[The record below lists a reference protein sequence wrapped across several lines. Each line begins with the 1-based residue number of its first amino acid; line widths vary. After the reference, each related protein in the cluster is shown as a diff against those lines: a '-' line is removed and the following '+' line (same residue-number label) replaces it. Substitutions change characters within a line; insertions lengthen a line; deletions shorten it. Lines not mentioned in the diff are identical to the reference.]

1 MEAVDLDHNGQ
12 VNFTE
17 FLVAG
22 MNEEKALTLKKVEDT
37 FKMIDLDGNNYL
49 SRDEIE
55 LLMGEITDEVWNDFL
70 ADCDFDNDGKVISLI
85 TDFIG

>member
-1 MEAVDLDHNGQ
+1 MNAVDLDHNGE

-22 MNEEKALTLKKVEDT
+22 MNEEKSLTLKKVEAT

-55 LLMGEITDEVWNDFL
+55 
-70 ADCDFDNDGKVISLI
+70 
-85 TDFIG
+85 